1 MIDLNKI
8 ASATLAGLLAGAVIG
23 GLGARL
29 AMRIVALLISS
40 QPDLTAG
47 GTLVILILGSIVGL
61 GAGLVFGFIRPL
73 LDRLLPGRLWW
84 QGLAYGGALAV
95 LLALPFFLSREGENA
110 LLPAWQEALLFGS
123 IALVYGL
130 ALALLDARLRA
141 RYAHNQAASVSLLWF
156 AVFGLSLLLAFVSMA
171 SLANE
176 VVHLPV
182 AVVRTIRQQG
192 WSFDVRTPHT
202 MLAVLFDL
210 GYCGLT
216 AVIFWRGARDRTA
229 RFAALALLWFAAAFF
244 NTGQVLPGA
253 MLTLPLLRWLPGL
266 IQALGLGGLV
276 LLLLTFP
283 DGRFVPPWT
292 RLFAV
297 LYGLWLVVWFVN
309 PLNITGLDP
318 QAWPDTLVALVLL
331 GGMGLGLLA
340 QILRYRRAT
349 HLERR
354 QTRPVV
360 IAFTLAL
367 TGFALV
373 WLAQIAVP
381 DLRGRSLSHFSGLF
395 TFVPYLLP
403 WLLIPVSLVYANLR
417 RGLWSTQ
424 APDGSVWLPNSS
436 VHAAG

>member
-29 AMRIVALLISS
+29 AMRIVALLIGS
-40 QPDLTAG
+40 QPELTAG
-47 GTLVILILGSIVGL
+47 GTLGIVIIGGILGL
-61 GAGLVFGFIRPL
+61 AAGLLFGFIRPL
-73 LDRLLPGRLWW
+73 LDRLLPGRLLW
-84 QGLAYGGALAV
+84 QGLAYGGVLAILV
-95 LLALPFFLSREGENA
+95 SLPFFFVREGEIA
-110 LLPAWQEALLFGS
+110 LLPAWQEIVLFGP
-123 IALVYGL
+123 IALIYGP
-130 ALALLDARLRA
+130 ALALLDGRLRQ
-141 RYAHNQAASVSLLWF
+141 RYARNQAASVSVLWF

-202 MLAVLFDL
+202 MLAILFNL

-216 AVIFWRGARDRTA
+216 AVIFWRGARDRMA
-229 RFAALALLWFAAAFF
+229 KFAALALLWFAAAFF
-244 NTGQVLPGA
+244 NTGQVLSGA
-253 MLTLPLLRWLPGL
+253 MLTLPLVRWLPEL

-276 LLLLTFP
+276 VLLLAFP

-292 RLFAV
+292 RPFTV
-297 LYGLWLVVWFVN
+297 LYSLWLVFWFVN
-309 PLNITGLDP
+309 PLNIAGLNP
-318 QAWPDTLVALVLL
+318 EAWPETLVALVLW

-349 HLERR
+349 HVERR
-354 QTRPVV
+354 QTGPVV
-360 IAFTLAL
+360 SAFALAL
-367 TGFALV
+367 AGFALV
-373 WLAQIAVP
+373 WLAQIAIP
-381 DLRGRSLSHFSGLF
+381 DLRGRSLSYFPGLF

-417 RGLWSTQ
+417 RGLWSAQ
-424 APDGSVWLPNSS
+424 APDSALWLPHAS
-436 VHAAG
+436 VHATG